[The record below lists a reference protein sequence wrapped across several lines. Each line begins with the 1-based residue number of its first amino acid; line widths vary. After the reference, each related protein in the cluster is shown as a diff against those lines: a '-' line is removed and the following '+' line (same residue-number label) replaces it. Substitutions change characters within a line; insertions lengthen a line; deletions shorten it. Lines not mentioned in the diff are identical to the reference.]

1 MIDQQQKLNDA
12 WLGIEVDESK
22 LFNPMDFVFD
32 DEDKDKLLERIAWL
46 MMRPEYFSFA
56 L

>member
-12 WLGIEVDESK
+12 WLGIEVDENN

-32 DEDKDKLLERIAWL
+32 DEDKDKDIR
-46 MMRPEYFSFA
+46 
-56 L
+56 